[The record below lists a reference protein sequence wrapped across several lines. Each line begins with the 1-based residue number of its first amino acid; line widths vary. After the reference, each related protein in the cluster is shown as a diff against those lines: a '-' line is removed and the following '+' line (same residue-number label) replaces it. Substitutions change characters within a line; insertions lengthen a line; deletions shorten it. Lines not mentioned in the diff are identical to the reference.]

1 MKRKRRTEILVDGDP
16 ALRRQLADEIRHS
29 HTVVEISPSQSGLVM
44 LTARESARRS
54 LFHLGEVLTTE
65 CRVQIGDAIGLGII
79 AGDNAQAA
87 RDLAVIDA
95 AYRAEL
101 AECERWSPTLEAEE
115 QRLTAA
121 RAADEA
127 RLLETRVRFESMDAD

>member
-1 MKRKRRTEILVDGDP
+1 
-16 ALRRQLADEIRHS
+16 
-29 HTVVEISPSQSGLVM
+29 M

-54 LFHLGEVLTTE
+54 LFHLGEVLTTG
-65 CRVQIGDAIGLGII
+65 CRVQIGDAVGLGII
-79 AGDNAQAA
+79 AGDDAQAA
-87 RDLAVIDA
+87 QDLAVIDA

-101 AECERWSPTLEAEE
+101 AECERWDSALEAEE
-115 QRLTAA
+115 QRLIAA